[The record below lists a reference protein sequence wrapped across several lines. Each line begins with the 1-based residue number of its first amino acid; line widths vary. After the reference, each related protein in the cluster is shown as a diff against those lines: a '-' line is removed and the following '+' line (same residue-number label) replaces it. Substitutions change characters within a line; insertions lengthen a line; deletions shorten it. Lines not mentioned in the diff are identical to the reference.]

1 MATTSPGS
9 RFATAWLHSIKHS
22 WKPSGSSRENTSPKV
37 SWDGMPFPSSRK
49 VRNHSSLLLPNIS
62 TWTHESAPQITAQM
76 AIVMMSSNWCRLHR
90 SILGSSKS
98 PKYSI
103 IDAPLPLSITPYDP
117 PSHSLSHPKPSLSS
131 ITRLPWAEWA
141 FCAGPAGDREHHP
154 ANLRSLVPGAFGTI
168 GRALR
173 ISSRAAVS
181 AISLWSA
188 VSCQDHCKS

>member
-22 WKPSGSSRENTSPKV
+22 WKRSGSSRENTSPKV

-131 ITRLPWAEWA
+131 ITRLPCCRTVLQSKAEG
-141 FCAGPAGDREHHP
+141 FLRESQPNHRCIVNAHP
-154 ANLRSLVPGAFGTI
+154 TLALV
-168 GRALR
+168 
-173 ISSRAAVS
+173 
-181 AISLWSA
+181 
-188 VSCQDHCKS
+188 

>member
-22 WKPSGSSRENTSPKV
+22 WKRSGSSRENTSPKV
-37 SWDGMPFPSSRK
+37 SWDGMPLGRSKK

-76 AIVMMSSNWCRLHR
+76 ATVMTSSNWCRLHR

-131 ITRLPWAEWA
+131 ITRLPCSRTLPPVQSRLEVLARTNPSLPRKRDSIRP
-141 FCAGPAGDREHHP
+141 CYPTVGIDRDTLGFP
-154 ANLRSLVPGAFGTI
+154 F
-168 GRALR
+168 
-173 ISSRAAVS
+173 SRE
-181 AISLWSA
+181 
-188 VSCQDHCKS
+188 